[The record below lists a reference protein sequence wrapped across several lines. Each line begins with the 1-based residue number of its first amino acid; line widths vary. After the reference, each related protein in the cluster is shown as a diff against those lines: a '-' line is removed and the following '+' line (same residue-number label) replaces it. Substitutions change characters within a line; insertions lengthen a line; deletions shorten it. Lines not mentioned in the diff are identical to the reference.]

1 LFSNLGLFCAGMSNN
16 LLLVEDNP
24 LSRRNL
30 AMFLQQAEFTV
41 HQVDNGEAAMEL
53 ISRVNFEVV
62 ISDLRLPG
70 KVNGLDVLKY
80 QNDKGSGKRLILITA
95 FGSEQ
100 AQVEAAAAGA
110 LYLEK
115 PISLRGLLDTIQST
129 H

>member
-1 LFSNLGLFCAGMSNN
+1 LFSDLGLFCAGMSSNV
-16 LLLVEDNP
+16 LLVEDNP

-53 ISRVNFEVV
+53 ISRIKFDIV

-70 KVNGLDVLKY
+70 KANGLDVLKY
-80 QNDKGSGKRLILITA
+80 QNNIGSGKRLILITA

-100 AQVEAAAAGA
+100 AQIEAAAAGA
-110 LYLEK
+110 LYMEK
-115 PISLRGLLDTIQST
+115 PISLRGLLDTIQPT

>member
-1 LFSNLGLFCAGMSNN
+1 MSCN

-30 AMFLQQAEFTV
+30 AMFLQEAEFTV
-41 HQVDNGEAAMEL
+41 HQTDNGEAALEL

-62 ISDLRLPG
+62 ISDFRLPG
-70 KVNGLDVLKY
+70 KINGLDVLTY
-80 QNDKGSGKRLILITA
+80 QNSRDSGKRLILITA

-100 AQVEAAAAGA
+100 AQAEAAAVGA

-115 PISLRGLLDTIQST
+115 PLSLRDLLDTIQPA

>member
-1 LFSNLGLFCAGMSNN
+1 MSCN

-41 HQVDNGEAAMEL
+41 HQADNGEAAMEL
-53 ISRVNFEVV
+53 ISRVKFEVV

-80 QNDKGSGKRLILITA
+80 QNDRGSGKRLILITA

-129 H
+129 Q

>member
-1 LFSNLGLFCAGMSNN
+1 MSCN

-41 HQVDNGEAAMEL
+41 HQVENGEDALDL
-53 ISRVNFEVV
+53 ISRVQFDIV
-62 ISDLRLPG
+62 ISDFRLPG
-70 KVNGLDVLKY
+70 RVNGLDVLKY
-80 QNDKGSGKRLILITA
+80 QNYMSSGKRLILITA

-100 AQVEAAAAGA
+100 AQAEAAAAGA
-110 LYLEK
+110 RYLEK
-115 PISLRGLLDTIQST
+115 PISLRALLDTIQPT

>member
-1 LFSNLGLFCAGMSNN
+1 MSSNV
-16 LLLVEDNP
+16 LLVEDNP

-41 HQVDNGEAAMEL
+41 HQVDSGEAAMEL
-53 ISRVNFEVV
+53 MSRIRFDIV

-70 KVNGLDVLKY
+70 KANGLDVLKY
-80 QNDKGSGKRLILITA
+80 QNNTGSGKRLILITA

-100 AQVEAAAAGA
+100 AQIEAAAAGA

>member
-1 LFSNLGLFCAGMSNN
+1 
-16 LLLVEDNP
+16 
-24 LSRRNL
+24 
-30 AMFLQQAEFTV
+30 
-41 HQVDNGEAAMEL
+41 MEL
-53 ISRVNFEVV
+53 ISRVEFDIV

-70 KVNGLDVLKY
+70 KANGLDVLKH
-80 QNDKGSGKRLILITA
+80 QNNIGSGKRLILITA

-100 AQVEAAAAGA
+100 AQIEAAAAGA